1 MTNLIGISGRIG
13 SGKDTFAKM
22 IQLVIYNNVY
32 GSKHPITEPT
42 ELALKHIG
50 QVITNE
56 WQVKKFATPLKQMA
70 CILIGCTME
79 QLEDQDFKASELPE
93 QWDRLYYPDYLG
105 GGLYRGNPDDTHS
118 IKSYV
123 RKATTV
129 REVLQK
135 LGTEAIRGII
145 HDNAWVNAMFSIY
158 SSGRFFMCDNCM
170 TDNIQEILEED
181 TCPRCNFKSEG
192 NLTMV
197 IEDTCSKWLIADLR
211 FPNEVK
217 AIKDRGGLVFRVKR
231 TFVDTP
237 SNHTSE
243 TALDSYTGWDET
255 IMNLYGLEELYDI
268 AKYIVDK
275 YHLS

>member
-42 ELALKHIG
+42 ESALKNIG

-79 QLEDQDFKASELPE
+79 QLEDQDFKASELGPE
-93 QWDRLYYPDYLG
+93 WDIVHYAWGKPDGSDPNYCEK
-105 GGLYRGNPDDTHS
+105 H
-118 IKSYV
+118 V
-123 RKATTV
+123 RKLTV

-145 HDNAWVNAMFSIY
+145 HDNAWVNAMFSTY

-170 TDNIQEILEED
+170 ADNIQEILEED

-243 TALDSYTGWDET
+243 TALDNYTGWDET